1 MYQAKTFKNNQF
13 YFQKSWSNRQAS
25 SGFWQAPEVL
35 LTFFFSKKDENT
47 VSVHSWSE
55 LGVRFF
61 CYEQGTSSKHTHAV
75 NKKHQ

>member
-47 VSVHSWSE
+47 VSMHSWSE
-55 LGVRFF
+55 LGVSCFF
-61 CYEQGTSSKHTHAV
+61 VMSKELHPSICTL
-75 NKKHQ
+75 